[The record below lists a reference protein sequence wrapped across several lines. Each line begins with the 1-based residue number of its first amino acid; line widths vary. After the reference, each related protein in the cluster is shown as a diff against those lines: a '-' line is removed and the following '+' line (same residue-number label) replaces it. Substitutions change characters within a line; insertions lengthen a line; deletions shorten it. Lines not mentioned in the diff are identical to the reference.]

1 MLIYIYVLDLFPVTP
16 NIYSLAKSD
25 DFAPKSSKF
34 GLRRKIKRRP
44 QEEEENLQEEES
56 DEEEIVQ
63 NETIQRDEENRIKIS
78 SPVTTPYRQNIFIG
92 TTNPS
97 GKISEHFL

>member
-1 MLIYIYVLDLFPVTP
+1 MFPVTP
-16 NIYSLAKSD
+16 NIYSLAKSE

-44 QEEEENLQEEES
+44 QEEEENLQKEES
-56 DEEEIVQ
+56 DEKEIVQ
-63 NETIQRDEENRIKIS
+63 NESIQRDEENRIKIS
-78 SPVTTPYRQNIFIG
+78 SPVTTTNRQNIFIG

>member
-1 MLIYIYVLDLFPVTP
+1 MFPVTP

-34 GLRRKIKRRP
+34 GLRRKIKRKP
-44 QEEEENLQEEES
+44 QEEQEKLQEEES

-63 NETIQRDEENRIKIS
+63 NETTRPRDEENRIKIS
-78 SPVTTPYRQNIFIG
+78 SPATTTYKQKNFSG
-92 TTNPS
+92 TTNPL
-97 GKISEHFL
+97 GKISEHIFK